1 MVSVTSR
8 VQEAA
13 REWSEAA
20 CSASSWLVHTLNDL
34 ARSLPS
40 PPSSL
45 PFAPRWRRKPR
56 RSGLPLPL
64 PPSWPLPSTTRES
77 DVTFM
82 VTEILEEVANSLMGR
97 LHDAHKNLQ
106 FWKARA
112 EGSHMQKVRFMV
124 LERGPLAFVQG
135 IAKLVHDWVW
145 ECSSTQGLAVSA
157 VSQISKRTV
166 LLYALEC
173 CLALVVGEVYKV
185 AERFGECAL
194 KGQREAVSV
203 ALLSLHKAL
212 LTLEGSYALNQSSYN
227 GKNGGATGIV
237 SDITLQF
244 HDLPEG
250 LSSKTEWTDAE
261 CASCIDLIRENM
273 KRLEDSL
280 DLLLQNYRKPR
291 RATRHWL
298 RYTGGAVGLALVSGW
313 LIQHS
318 PLMGSRD
325 IENWLKQGGET
336 ILAFSK
342 EHVEK
347 PLMSIRDDLFET
359 FRRRHHGAAELEDV
373 QLTVDSL
380 HRMLKAFTEQLKGRE
395 AAASTTEQE
404 MMEIVMNRYEK
415 EITHPLQN
423 LLGGELFRAMLIQ
436 VQKLKLDIE
445 TAMLELNQILR
456 ANEINFAILAALPA
470 FLFAMIL
477 VWLLRASLLQSKGTE
492 GRGRASRLH
501 RRMLFAE
508 VERTI
513 MTYQLLREQGKEDE
527 MPWHYGM
534 TIYLLDQ
541 FYISVDR
548 HAVAS
553 GEWLSL
559 RGDILD
565 LAKSDASVRHKL
577 AITARVERIYECIIP
592 ARPS

>member
-1 MVSVTSR
+1 MDSVRSR
-8 VQEAA
+8 AEQTA

-20 CSASSWLVHTLNDL
+20 WNASSWMLHTLHNL
-34 ARSLPS
+34 AGILPT
-40 PPSSL
+40 PPSAGSFL
-45 PFAPRWRRKPR
+45 PGRRKPCR
-56 RSGLPLPL
+56 ISLPLPL
-64 PPSWPLPSTTRES
+64 PPLPATTREL
-77 DVTFM
+77 DATYKVA
-82 VTEILEEVANSLMGR
+82 ELLEEVANSLMCR

-112 EGSHMQKVRFMV
+112 EGAHMQKVRFMV

-135 IAKLVHDWVW
+135 VAKLLRDSIW
-145 ECSSTQGLAVSA
+145 ECSPTQGLAVSA
-157 VSQISKRTV
+157 VSQISKRTI

-173 CLALVVGEVYKV
+173 RLALVLGEVYKE
-185 AERFGECAL
+185 ADRFGKNVL
-194 KGQREAVSV
+194 KGQTKAVSV

-212 LTLEGSYALNQSSYN
+212 STLEGSYALNQSSYN
-227 GKNGGATGIV
+227 GKNDKGEMEMV
-237 SDITLQF
+237 SNVMLQLD
-244 HDLPEG
+244 DLPEG
-250 LSSKTEWTDAE
+250 LSAKTEWTDE
-261 CASCIDLIRENM
+261 ESASCVDVIRENV
-273 KRLEDSL
+273 KQLEDCL
-280 DLLLQNYRKPR
+280 DKLMQNYRKPR

-318 PLMGSRD
+318 RLMGSRD
-325 IENWLKQGGET
+325 IEIWLKEGGEA
-336 ILAFSK
+336 IVAFTK
-342 EHVEK
+342 EHVEE

-359 FRRRHHGAAELEDV
+359 FRRRHHGAAELGDV

-380 HRMLKAFTEQLKGRE
+380 HRMMKAFTEQLKGRE
-395 AAASTTEQE
+395 IAAKATEQE

-470 FLFAMIL
+470 FIFAMIL
-477 VWLLRASLLQSKGTE
+477 GWLLRASLFQSKGAE
-492 GRGRASRLH
+492 GRGRTSRLR
-501 RRMLFAE
+501 RRMLLAE

-513 MTYQLLREQGKEDE
+513 MAYQLLREQGQEGE

-541 FYISVDR
+541 FYKYVER

-559 RGDILD
+559 REDILD
-565 LAKSDASVRHKL
+565 LANPNAGVLHKL

-592 ARPS
+592 TRPS